1 MLKSIFCEKFCKK
14 TLNFTRGLNAVV
26 GDDLATNSIGKS
38 TLLMLIDFVM
48 GGSDFL
54 EHNQDVVAELGHH
67 EYRFIFE
74 FGGRLQ
80 YFRRD
85 TGMPDILHRCDE
97 AWDVLQALTIHDY
110 RNHLLKCYGLGDLGL
125 SFRQV
130 CSPFSRIWGKHNLT
144 PSRPLDAHIKQSATE
159 SRGLALKLFKKY
171 GEVEELETSLKSIT
185 ARIKALSNA
194 FRQNVVTKIGKKK
207 YKENVVIISES
218 SKELDSIRSDLAL
231 YATNLRKLANKEVA
245 EIKAAKDDLLGSRSR
260 VASRLKRAS
269 NSLKKSKHIQSKN
282 FEVLKKFFPTIEG
295 EKLASVEEFHSD
307 IARILRKEIL
317 ESERSLKDE
326 LYRID
331 MALSELD
338 ARLREIFAD
347 VENPGLI
354 VDRVYELSRKIRV
367 LQQENEYYDKA
378 KTLKTESKDLNE
390 SLETKRSLALSKIAI
405 IINDELSTL
414 AQVIYQNSQKSPYLS
429 FTSTNY
435 EYKIYE
441 DTGTGK
447 AYGNLVLFDLAV
459 FSTTK
464 LPFLI
469 HDSVL
474 FKNVENRA
482 VERIIKQYS
491 KFERQSFIAIDEVYK
506 YSASMGKIIEEAS
519 VVHLSDSH
527 VLYVK
532 DWRRRG
538 AFE

>member
-1 MLKSIFCEKFCKK
+1 MLKSIFCEKFYNK
-14 TLNFTRGLNAVV
+14 TLSFTKGLNVVV

-38 TLLMLIDFVM
+38 TLLMLVDFVM

-67 EYRFIFE
+67 DYRFTFE
-74 FGGRLQ
+74 FEGEPY

-85 TGMPDILHRCDE
+85 TGMPEVVHSCDE
-97 AWDVLQALTIHDY
+97 SWEVIEALTIQGY
-110 RNHLLKCYGLGDLGL
+110 REHLLNYYGLGDLGL

-130 CSPFSRIWGKHNLT
+130 CSPFSRVWGKQNLT

-159 SRGLALKLFKKY
+159 SLSLALKLFKKY
-171 GEVEELETSLKSIT
+171 DEVEELETSLKSIV
-185 ARIKALSNA
+185 AKASALSAA
-194 FRQNVVTKIGKKK
+194 FRQNVVPKIGKKK
-207 YKENVVIISES
+207 YKENVTDILES

-231 YATNLRKLANKEVA
+231 YATNLRQLANKEVA
-245 EIKAAKDDLLGSRSR
+245 EIKAAKDELLGSRSR
-260 VASRLKRAS
+260 VASRLNRAS
-269 NSLKKSKHIQSKN
+269 NSLKESKYIQSKS
-282 FEVLKKFFPTIEG
+282 FEALKIFFPTLES

-307 IARILRKEIL
+307 IAKILRKEIL
-317 ESERSLKDE
+317 DSERLLKDE
-326 LYRID
+326 LHRID
-331 MALSELD
+331 VALSELD
-338 ARLREIFAD
+338 VRLREILAN

-354 VDRVYELSRKIRV
+354 VDRVYELSRKVKV
-367 LQQENEYYDKA
+367 LQKENEYYDQSH
-378 KTLKTESKDLNE
+378 TLKAESGDMKK
-390 SLETKRSLALSKIAI
+390 SLETKRTLALSKIAK

-414 AQVIYQNSQKSPYLS
+414 AQAIYQNSQKSPYLS

-447 AYGNLVLFDLAV
+447 AYGNLILFDLAV
-459 FSTTK
+459 FATTD

-482 VERIIKQYS
+482 VECIIEQYS
-491 KFERQSFIAIDEVYK
+491 QFERQSFIAIDEVFK
-506 YSASMGKIIEEAS
+506 YSESMGKIVEEAA
-519 VVHLSDSH
+519 VVHLSDSR

-532 DWRRRG
+532 DWRRRD
-538 AFE
+538 EL

>member
-67 EYRFIFE
+67 EYRFTFD
-74 FGGRLQ
+74 FGGRCH

-85 TGMPDILHRCDE
+85 TGMPDIVHRCNE
-97 AWDVLQALTIHDY
+97 AWDVLEALTIQDY
-110 RNHLLKCYGLGDLGL
+110 RNHLLNYYGLGDLGL
-125 SFRQV
+125 SFRQM

-144 PSRPLDAHIKQSATE
+144 PSRPLEAHIKQSATE
-159 SRGLALKLFKKY
+159 SLYLALKLFKKY

-185 ARIKALSNA
+185 AKISALSNA

-207 YKENVVIISES
+207 YKENVAHISQS

-231 YATNLRKLANKEVA
+231 YATNLRELANKEVA
-245 EIKAAKDDLLGSRSR
+245 EIKATKDELLGSRSR

-269 NSLKKSKHIQSKN
+269 NSLMESKHIQSKS
-282 FEVLKKFFPTIEG
+282 FEALKKFFPALES

-331 MALSELD
+331 MALSKLD
-338 ARLREIFAD
+338 ARLREILVD

-367 LQQENEYYDKA
+367 FQQENEYYDQTN
-378 KTLKTESKDLNE
+378 TLKTESQDLKK
-390 SLETKRSLALSKIAI
+390 SLETKRTLALSKIAR

-447 AYGNLVLFDLAV
+447 AYGNLILFDLAV
-459 FSTTK
+459 FSTTE

-482 VERIIKQYS
+482 VERIIEQYS
-491 KFERQSFIAIDEVYK
+491 EFDRQSFIAIDEVSK
-506 YSASMGKIIEEAS
+506 YSASMGKIVEEAA
-519 VVHLSDSH
+519 VVHLSDDH

-538 AFE
+538 AL